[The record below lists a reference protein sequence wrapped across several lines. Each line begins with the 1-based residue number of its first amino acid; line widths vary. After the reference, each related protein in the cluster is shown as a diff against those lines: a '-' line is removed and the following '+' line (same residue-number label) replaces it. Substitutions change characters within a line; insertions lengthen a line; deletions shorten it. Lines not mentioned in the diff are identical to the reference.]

1 MLVEGWGCFVY
12 GLLWICIHGVGWNL
26 KLRSSFVES
35 MFFGRR
41 WAFVC
46 LWKRKNSVY
55 LTLNFL
61 SRFTFVTKRLLN
73 LSDFNSISRFSC
85 WCRRQSV
92 FIFSHQ
98 LFLFQH
104 KRRKRRWL
112 PNRLCHRLIQL
123 LPKCI
128 QVGQF
133 TLPLLLI
140 PSHVYENNFF

>member
-1 MLVEGWGCFVY
+1 MLIKAIIYV
-12 GLLWICIHGVGWNL
+12 
-26 KLRSSFVES
+26 
-35 MFFGRR
+35 
-41 WAFVC
+41 
-46 LWKRKNSVY
+46 
-55 LTLNFL
+55 
-61 SRFTFVTKRLLN
+61 TFSLQPPQGHMHLH
-73 LSDFNSISRFSC
+73 
-85 WCRRQSV
+85 
-92 FIFSHQ
+92 FSHRTLSNPNPTNTYKLQ
-98 LFLFQH
+98 TFSRPLLPSIPTTVSHLYPPQFFFSPGSRLPSLSAASNTKH